1 MNLKVRWSKQK
12 KTSPLLAPE
21 SLRFRYKGLRDLLA
35 KNSELLEKM
44 ADLESDLSNVHP
56 EEPGI
61 RQPVVQLLSGA
72 LLLAEDLNVLTGDQ
86 FRSLYSA
93 HQDIEKEVLNYLRC
107 HSLLSSKPF
116 ILPIDAISIKKAKEA
131 GGKAANL
138 GELCSVIPEAISPGF
153 VITTSAYHLFM
164 TRNNL
169 QGRVRALLSNLDV
182 IADRELFRQRTAEI
196 RALVESASVPSE
208 IEEAIGKG
216 LSLLSLPFPHKWAV
230 RSSGV
235 GEDGSDTFAGQ
246 FESLLNVDTD
256 ELVFAYR
263 KVIASR
269 YSDRAVIYRILRGYT
284 EVETPM
290 AVLFM
295 PIINASRSG
304 VLYTRDPQDGSSD
317 RMLINAV
324 WGLGEKLVKGQAEA
338 DFFLVTRTGRVIEQ
352 RIAETKKNTK
362 GEENIV
368 SALTPRQVKAL
379 VNYGLTIEKHFVA
392 PQDIEWVID
401 PDDKITIV
409 QSRQLRVKNRTTQ
422 NRQLSVDQPPLLS
435 GGTTIFPGRAVGP
448 AQVAYS
454 IRELDKIPEGS
465 VLIVRQATPEV
476 STILPFL
483 AGLIAEYGN
492 PAGHAATLV
501 REFNIPS
508 IFGLRGAT
516 EQIASGT
523 TIGLDAVHQK
533 VYSGNPWPELPE
545 RVRKPARPSL
555 PGNHLHLL
563 HERILKL
570 NLTDPMSVNF
580 SAKKC
585 RSIHDIIRFTHEK
598 AVTAMFML
606 GDKEAKRMRHNARRL
621 LSPIPLNFYILDL
634 GGSLTEKSSE
644 KDEVIPEEVN
654 SIPFQALWGGIT
666 HPKVSWAGGTR
677 VSISGFVSVISA
689 SMHDPRASIRRLGE
703 YNYIIIAPDYLN
715 LNARL
720 AYHFAMIDSLVSDAP
735 EYNYV
740 NFRFRGGGAQADHRN
755 LRARFLSEVLLRSNF
770 RVDRRGDLVTAWMR
784 QYSREASEEGLTLL
798 GKLMGCAR
806 QLDMLMPN
814 EKTMHHFIERFLEG
828 DYQAFS

>member
-1 MNLKVRWSKQK
+1 MNFKVCWFKQK
-12 KTSPLLAPE
+12 KKQIVSSAE
-21 SLRFRYKGLRDLLA
+21 SLRFRYKGFRDLLA
-35 KNSELLEKM
+35 KNSEMLEKM
-44 ADLESDLSNVHP
+44 ADLEANLSNVAP
-56 EEPGI
+56 EEHRN
-61 RQPVVQLLSGA
+61 RQPVIQLLSGV

-86 FRSLYSA
+86 FRPLYSVY
-93 HQDIEKEVLNYLRC
+93 QDIEKDVLDYFRSY
-107 HSLLSSKPF
+107 SLLPSQPL
-116 ILPIDAISIKKAKEA
+116 IIPIDEINIKKANEV

-138 GELCSVIPEAISPGF
+138 GELRSVIPEATSPGF
-153 VITTSAYHLFM
+153 VITIAAYRLFM
-164 TRNNL
+164 ARNNL
-169 QGRVRALLSNLDV
+169 QGRTRTLLSNLDV
-182 IADRELFRQRTAEI
+182 IADRELFKKRTTEI
-196 RALVESASVPSE
+196 RALIESAKVPSE
-208 IEEAIGKG
+208 IEEAITQG
-216 LSLLSLPFPHKWAV
+216 LAPFPVPHPRKWAV

-246 FESLLNVDTD
+246 FESLLNVETD
-256 ELVFAYR
+256 DLAFAYR

-269 YSDRAVIYRILRGYT
+269 YSDRAVIYRIVRGYS

-295 PIINASRSG
+295 PIINASRAG
-304 VLYTRDPQDGSSD
+304 VLYTRDPQDGSAD

-338 DFFLVTRTGRVIEQ
+338 DFFLVTRTGRVLEE
-352 RIAETKKNTK
+352 RIAEAKKNTK
-362 GEENIV
+362 AEENIV
-368 SALTPRQVKAL
+368 STLTPRQVKSL
-379 VNYGLTIEKHFVA
+379 VNYGLTIEKHFAA

-409 QSRQLRVKNRTTQ
+409 QSRQLRVENRATQ
-422 NRQLSVDQPPLLS
+422 NKQLPVDHPPLLS

-448 AQVAYS
+448 AQVTRS
-454 IRELDKIPEGS
+454 IRGLDAVPEGS
-465 VLIVRQATPEV
+465 VLVVRQATPEV

-508 IFGLRGAT
+508 LFGMRGAT
-516 EQIASGT
+516 ELIESGK
-523 TIGLDAVHQK
+523 TIGLDANHRK
-533 VYSGNPWPELPE
+533 VFPGNPWPELQKN
-545 RVRKPARPSL
+545 VRKRISRSPS
-555 PGNHLHLL
+555 GNHFNLL

-570 NLTDPMSVNF
+570 NLTDPMAVNF

-598 AVTAMFML
+598 GVAAMFAL
-606 GDKEAKRMRHNARRL
+606 GDKEAKRMRYNARRL

-634 GGSLTEKSSE
+634 GGSLTEKGSE
-644 KDEVIPEEVN
+644 KDKVLPEEVN
-654 SIPFQALWGGIT
+654 SIPFQSLWQGIS
-666 HPKVSWAGGTR
+666 HPEVNWAGRTS
-677 VSISGFVSVISA
+677 VSISGFISVMSA

-703 YNYIIIAPDYLN
+703 YNYIIVAPDYLN

-720 AYHFAMIDSLVSDAP
+720 AYHFAMIDSLVSDTP

-740 NFRFRGGGAQADHRN
+740 NFRFRGGGAQADRRN
-755 LRARFLSEVLLRSNF
+755 LRSRFLSEVLLISNF

-784 QYSREASEEGLTLL
+784 RYTREASEEGLTLL

-806 QLDMLMPN
+806 QLDMLMNN
-814 EKTMHHFIERFLEG
+814 EKTMHHFVERFLEG
-828 DYQAFS
+828 DYQAFA